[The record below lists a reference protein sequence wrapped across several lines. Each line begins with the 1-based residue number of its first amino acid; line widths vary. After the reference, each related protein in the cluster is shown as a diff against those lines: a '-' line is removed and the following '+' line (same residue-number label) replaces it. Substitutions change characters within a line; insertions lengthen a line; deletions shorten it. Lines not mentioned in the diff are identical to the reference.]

1 MRKEAVTSRE
11 YKVMLRENRF
21 TGDEAQLLKAAGEFR
36 RDLKKAVKAIVIEV
50 DGDLARI
57 KTRRLIRFYDTA
69 GHHLIEGQY
78 IFRERHEPITD
89 EREVTLKFRH
99 PDRYLAEDRDMDAAP
114 GAGDGDGNTARTKFE
129 EDIKAP
135 FASLYSFS
143 TTLHIPRNKEL
154 NKLKDV
160 ARMFPGIVNRLNGFP
175 DGKALVVVDGFTAR
189 ELVIVGA
196 SLQLAKTPNV
206 AAECGLIVWYDHA
219 RSDKKPVVVEF
230 SFRYGDKNENY
241 SGGVV
246 RRAFEAFRTL
256 QAKLDKWVDPK
267 KGTKTAYVY
276 S

>member
-1 MRKEAVTSRE
+1 MGRKAVTSRE
-11 YKVMLRENRF
+11 YKVMLRRNRF
-21 TGDEAQLLKAAGEFR
+21 TGDEAQLLKAGGEFR
-36 RDLKKAVKAIVIEV
+36 RDLKKAVKGIVI

-57 KTRRLIRFYDTA
+57 KVRRLIRFYDTA
-69 GHHLIEGQY
+69 GRHLIAGQY
-78 IFRERHEPITD
+78 IFRERHDPTRD

-99 PDRYLAEDRDMDAAP
+99 PDRYIAEDRDMDAAA
-114 GAGDGDGNTARTKFE
+114 GAGDGEGNAARTKFE

-135 FASLYSFS
+135 FVSLYSFS
-143 TTLHIPRNKEL
+143 TTLHIAREKKL

-160 ARMFPGIVNRLNGFP
+160 GRMFPDIVNRLNDFP
-175 DGKALVVVDGFTAR
+175 DGKALVVVNGFTAK

-196 SLQLAKTPNV
+196 SLQLAKTPDM
-206 AAECGLIVWYDHA
+206 AAECGLIVWYDDA
-219 RSDKKPVVVEF
+219 RSDNKPVAVEF

-246 RRAFEAFRTL
+246 RRAFEAFGTL
-256 QAKLDKWVDPK
+256 QARLDNWVDPK